1 MRAGAHTPGNWT
13 IDHERIG
20 PPGEPV
26 ALLCDMTAPHG
37 ATVVDWPRGDGEAVD
52 DAENEANARLLA
64 AAPALLEA
72 AQEALGCLEL
82 RRDPDG
88 DTEESLGVIGAQEW
102 LAEAVAAAMGDEES
116 IAAIAHRATAESE
129 LAAMIREI
137 RSQSEETPTT

>member
-37 ATVVDWPRGDGEAVD
+37 ATVVDWPRGDGEAAVD

-64 AAPALLEA
+64 AAPDLVAIVEFLH
-72 AQEALGCLEL
+72 
-82 RRDPDG
+82 
-88 DTEESLGVIGAQEW
+88 EW
-102 LAEAVAAAMGDEES
+102 VAAGADVVSLSALFGDS
-116 IAAIAHRATAESE
+116 NDVTLGQAIRDAIAATR
-129 LAAMIREI
+129 
-137 RSQSEETPTT
+137 